1 MFSTVV
7 ILHSRAY
14 IEDLSDSNIA
24 EPGAA
29 PHRRSSLLRNTD
41 ILQVA
46 LTFIIVGVTEKLFVI
61 ILTTLGNFADISM
74 RI

>member
-1 MFSTVV
+1 MPSTVV
-7 ILHSRAY
+7 ILYSRAS
-14 IEDLSDSNIA
+14 IEELSDSNIA
-24 EPGAA
+24 EPGVA

-46 LTFIIVGVTEKLFVI
+46 LIFIIVGVTEKIFVI
-61 ILTTLGNFADISM
+61 IFTTLGNFADISM